1 MRVSALARRETDR
14 GKEGRDRES
23 GGGGKRERKSGRV
36 ERGEG
41 GKKKRERERE
51 REREEPW
58 RACTWEARARRGT
71 CVHKSQTSAKPSLDE
86 TLDETGT
93 KPSTLHPTLYTLN
106 PKQGEARV
114 CTNKRQEEFWRN
126 GGLLYISAFLSQQV

>member
-1 MRVSALARRETDR
+1 M
-14 GKEGRDRES
+14 
-23 GGGGKRERKSGRV
+23 
-36 ERGEG
+36 
-41 GKKKRERERE
+41 
-51 REREEPW
+51 
-58 RACTWEARARRGT
+58 
-71 CVHKSQTSAKPSLDE
+71 HKSQTSAKPS
-86 TLDETGT
+86 LDETGT